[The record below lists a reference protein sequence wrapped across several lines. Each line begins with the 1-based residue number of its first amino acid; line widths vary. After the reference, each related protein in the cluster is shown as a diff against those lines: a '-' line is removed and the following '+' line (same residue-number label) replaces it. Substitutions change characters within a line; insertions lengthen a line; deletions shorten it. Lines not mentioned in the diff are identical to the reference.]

1 MLKVTILGTAGS
13 TPTKLRNLPA
23 MALDYDGSVLL
34 FDCGEG
40 TQRQC
45 MYYSVNISRIK
56 AIFLSHIH
64 GDHTIG
70 LAGLLRT
77 LALNKRT
84 EPVYIYIPQGFEKHL
99 IALIGFDMALI
110 PYKLII
116 KPIKSGTI
124 YKGKNF
130 QVSAFKLTHTVPT
143 YGFVFKEDDKI
154 RFLKPKIKALGI
166 KGSMFKELLKN
177 KHIKIGKKTIRLSE
191 VTFKEEGKKIAYA
204 TDTRPSASTVAAA
217 SGADVLIHES
227 TYAEAEK
234 KLARER
240 HHSTATESATIAKK
254 SRAKRLVLVHLSARY
269 RTPEQ
274 ILKEARAVFH
284 NTDVAK
290 DGFVI
295 NL

>member
-1 MLKVTILGTAGS
+1 
-13 TPTKLRNLPA
+13 
-23 MALDYDGSVLL
+23 
-34 FDCGEG
+34 
-40 TQRQC
+40 
-45 MYYSVNISRIK
+45 
-56 AIFLSHIH
+56 
-64 GDHTIG
+64 
-70 LAGLLRT
+70 
-77 LALNKRT
+77 
-84 EPVYIYIPQGFEKHL
+84 
-99 IALIGFDMALI
+99 
-110 PYKLII
+110 
-116 KPIKSGTI
+116 
-124 YKGKNF
+124 
-130 QVSAFKLTHTVPT
+130 VPT

-177 KHIKIGKKTIRLSE
+177 KHIKIGKKTRRLSE

>member
-1 MLKVTILGTAGS
+1 MLKITFLGTAGS
-13 TPTKLRNLPA
+13 TPTKFRNLPA
-23 MALDYDGSVLL
+23 LALDYNGSVFL

-84 EPVYIYIPQGFEKHL
+84 EPIYIYIPKGYEKHL
-99 IALIGFDMALI
+99 LALIGFDMALI

-124 YKGKNF
+124 YKGDKF
-130 QVSAFKLTHTVPT
+130 QVSAFRLAHTVPT
-143 YGFVFKEDDKI
+143 YGFVFKEDDKT
-154 RFLKPKIKALGI
+154 RFLKQKVKTLGI
-166 KGSMFKELLKN
+166 KGEMFRELLKN
-177 KHIKIGKKTIRLSE
+177 KQIKIGKRKIKLGE
-191 VTFKEEGKKIAYA
+191 ITFNESGKKVAYA
-204 TDTRPSASTVAAA
+204 TDTRPSSSTVAAA
-217 SGADVLIHES
+217 KGADVLILES
-227 TYAEAEK
+227 TYANSEK
-234 KLARER
+234 RLAKER
-240 HHSTATESATIAKK
+240 HHSTAIESASIAKK
-254 SRAKRLVLVHLSARY
+254 AKAKRLVLVHLSARY
-269 RTPEQ
+269 RTADQ
-274 ILKEARAVFH
+274 ILKEAKKVFA

-295 NL
+295 NI